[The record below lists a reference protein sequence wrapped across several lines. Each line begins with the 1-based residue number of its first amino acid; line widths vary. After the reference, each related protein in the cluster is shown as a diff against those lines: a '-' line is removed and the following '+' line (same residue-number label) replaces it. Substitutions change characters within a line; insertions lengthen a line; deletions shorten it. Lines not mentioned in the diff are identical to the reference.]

1 MKIISAFLLFIVCV
15 SKIDAQQF
23 RYEAKI
29 DAVDSDGFYKIEL
42 SPQIVSRLNESHSDL
57 RIVDDEQKQVAYI
70 KPPSIWTCVV
80 KPYIVPYTILEK
92 KIFPDSISYIIIH
105 NENKATISSFNLQIT
120 NADVSKQFSV
130 SGCSDYKKGADKINW
145 FVVKNSA
152 ELAEFKNNNAV
163 TTIKQ
168 IDFPASSYE
177 YYKIEMNDRK
187 SKPLNILNCLHEEW
201 LEESKEYVIIE
212 PKRVTISDSVKTK
225 STWIEV
231 FFDKQYEFDRVAFQI
246 KSPKYFQRTIK
257 QYENNTQGSRWREW
271 EIKTGDSL
279 FELPGLKTN
288 RLLFSIEN
296 YDNPPLNF
304 SFLHFYWRQTFIVA
318 YLEKSKSYQ
327 IRFGNDTVGFPS
339 YDLKYFEKLI
349 PSQLTTLKIGNI
361 NETKNIIVTPAKR
374 PYTFFTD
381 KKFIWAAIALIILLL
396 GAVTFRMLKEK

>member
-1 MKIISAFLLFIVCV
+1 MKIISALLLFMVCV
-15 SKIDAQQF
+15 STSEAQQF
-23 RYEAKI
+23 RYEAKV

-42 SPQIVSRLNESHSDL
+42 NPQIVSRLNKSHSDL

-70 KPPSIWTCVV
+70 NPPSKWTCVV
-80 KPYIVPYTILEK
+80 KPYIVPYTVLEK

-120 NADVSKQFSV
+120 NADVCKQFSI
-130 SGCSDYKKGADKINW
+130 SGCNDYKKGSAKINW
-145 FVVKNSA
+145 FVVKNSV
-152 ELAEFKNNNAV
+152 ELAEFKNNDAN

-168 IDFPASSYE
+168 IDFPASNYE

-187 SKPLNILNCLHEEW
+187 SKPLNILKCLHEEW
-201 LEESKEYVIIE
+201 LEESKEYIPIE
-212 PKRVTISDSVKTK
+212 PKRITISDSVKTK
-225 STWIEV
+225 ATWIEV
-231 FFDKQYEFDRVAFQI
+231 LFDKKYEFDRVAFQV

-257 QYENNTQGSRWREW
+257 QYENSTQGSRWREW

-279 FELPGLKTN
+279 FELPRLKTN

-296 YDNPPLNF
+296 NDNPPLNF
-304 SFLHFYWRQTFIVA
+304 SFLQFRWRKTFIVA

-327 IRFGNDTVGFPS
+327 LKFGNDSTGFPS

-349 PSQLTTLKIGNI
+349 PHQLAILKIGDI
-361 NETKNIIVTPAKR
+361 HEIKNVAAKANKK

-381 KKFIWAAIALIILLL
+381 KKFIWVAIAFIILLL
-396 GAVTFRMLKEK
+396 GTVTFKMLKEK